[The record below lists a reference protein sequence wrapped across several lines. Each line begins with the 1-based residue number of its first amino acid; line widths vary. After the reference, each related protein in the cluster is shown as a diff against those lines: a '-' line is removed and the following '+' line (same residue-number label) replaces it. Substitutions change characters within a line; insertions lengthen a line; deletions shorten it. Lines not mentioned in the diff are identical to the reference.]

1 VTAGLPTPSGD
12 GKQDYSVRLV
22 RFLRSAKFK
31 AVHVSRFED
40 DDVGEEFDEF
50 EMVSIGKGADSL
62 PPALGSTVHVTGP
75 KGEEGVVRV
84 SSYELDEDGTSA
96 CLLLK
101 GSDMD
106 LLFFCEPGTEIAL
119 EVRTSVIGQ
128 ALAQNYGLM
137 GELFWVEGFRVWG
150 VGSPIHCPGS
160 KLRVTQVNTDGCR
173 CRYWSCHRSNAE
185 SS

>member
-1 VTAGLPTPSGD
+1 MTAGLPTPSGD
-12 GKQDYSVRLV
+12 GKQDYPVRLV
-22 RFLRSAKFK
+22 RFLRSAKFA

-40 DDVGEEFDEF
+40 DDVGEEFDQF
-50 EMVSIGKGADSL
+50 EMTSIGKGADSL

-119 EVRTSVIGQ
+119 EVRTSVIGRSHPKQ
-128 ALAQNYGLM
+128 TYVVWCDGKDVYGF
-137 GELFWVEGFRVWG
+137 GSWVSGAR
-150 VGSPIHCPGS
+150 SPM
-160 KLRVTQVNTDGCR
+160 D
-173 CRYWSCHRSNAE
+173 
-185 SS
+185 